1 MKLFYKL
8 MLLILVAGVAGL
20 FFVKKPNGSPM
31 LNWQDFV
38 PSQITQAMKK
48 PAPTLYRWQDEKG
61 QWQYGDTPPEDQQ
74 AAIVKNTTPVN
85 SMKTIDLPEGY
96 QDQGRRQGVIVGDS
110 GTDMRTSKF
119 DPTSAS
125 SPFSTAPLEQVP
137 DMMNEIENIKES
149 QLNKQQL
156 LDSLNR

>member
-1 MKLFYKL
+1 MKLFSKL
-8 MLLILVAGVAGL
+8 MLLLLVVGIAGL
-20 FFVKKPNGSPM
+20 FFLKKPNGSPW
-31 LNWQDFV
+31 LDWRDFIPNQV
-38 PSQITQAMKK
+38 TQALKK

-74 AAIVKNTTPVN
+74 A
-85 SMKTIDLPEGY
+85 S
-96 QDQGRRQGVIVGDS
+96 QGRRQGVVVGES

-119 DPTSAS
+119 DPTSTS

-137 DMMNEIENIKES
+137 NMMNELDNIKES
-149 QLNKQQL
+149 QANKQQI

>member
-1 MKLFYKL
+1 MKLFSKL
-8 MLLILVAGVAGL
+8 IVLLLVVGIAGL
-20 FFVKKPNGSPM
+20 FFLKKPNGSPW
-31 LNWQDFV
+31 LDWRDFV
-38 PSQITQAMKK
+38 PNQITQAMKK

-61 QWQYGDTPPEDQQ
+61 QWQYGDAPPENQQ
-74 AAIVKNTTPVN
+74 ASIVKNTTPVN

-96 QDQGRRQGVIVGDS
+96 QDKGRRQGVIVGES

-119 DPTSAS
+119 DPTSSA

-137 DMMNEIENIKES
+137 NMMNELENIKES
-149 QLNKQQL
+149 QANKQQI